1 MNPPASVA
9 VQRPGRPRREALAA
23 RQDALLQ
30 TALALFVA
38 HGYAGVSLQMVARAA
53 QVAIRTIY
61 VKFGGKP
68 GLLDAV
74 IAAEG
79 RRHRNELDA
88 LALEALDARARL
100 DRLAR
105 HMAGRC
111 ARPDLLRLQAIA
123 AAETDPRA
131 AQALHA
137 AGAGQAM
144 AVLRAVL
151 TQAGG
156 EGCLRRD
163 LALDQQCAYFFS
175 CVCGSRATLWAPD
188 SMPGLPVEQGL
199 SLFLRAVM
207 RDEPITG
214 AVLAWGNQCR
224 QLD

>member
-1 MNPPASVA
+1 MSPAASIA
-9 VQRPGRPRREALAA
+9 AQRVGRPRRQALAA
-23 RQDALLQ
+23 RHDALLE

-38 HGYAGVSLQMVARAA
+38 HGYTNVSLLMVARAA
-53 QVAIRTIY
+53 RVAIRTIY

-79 RRHRNELDA
+79 QRHGSELEALELDT
-88 LALEALDARARL
+88 LDARARL
-100 DRLAR
+100 ERLAR
-105 HMAGRC
+105 HMGRRC
-111 ARPDLLRLQAIA
+111 ARSDLLRLQAIV

-151 TQAGG
+151 SLAGG
-156 EGCLRRD
+156 EGWLRRD
-163 LALDQQCAYFFS
+163 LALAQLCAHFFS

-188 SMPGLPVEQGL
+188 LMPGLQVEQGL
-199 SLFLRAVM
+199 SLFLCAVM
-207 RDEPITG
+207 HDEPATE
-214 AVLAWGNQCR
+214 A
-224 QLD
+224 